1 MKSDNSYM
9 RNNSSSNSNTCNN
22 SNNSSTTCRNSELQR
37 FCADKDLH
45 VWGLAV
51 SDLGL
56 RVPGGLSL

>member
-1 MKSDNSYM
+1 MIVVVVVVVVVTAIVVITVKLVVLLVGKV
-9 RNNSSSNSNTCNN
+9 
-22 SNNSSTTCRNSELQR
+22 LQR